1 MGVGSLPP
9 SPPPPSPLPGAL
21 YSSVEEDG
29 LNGVVGFTVAFGL
42 RLLSVFLFFPPR
54 EEDLCT

>member
-1 MGVGSLPP
+1 MEVGSLPP
-9 SPPPPSPLPGAL
+9 SSPLPPGAL
-21 YSSVEEDG
+21 NSSVEEDS
-29 LNGVVGFTVAFGL
+29 LKGVVGFTVALGL